1 MASPQLEDG
10 YTRIANELLDALI
23 RCCPG
28 FTEGQI
34 LLFIIRMTYGW
45 HKKEDFISIGQIGQ
59 GVNKSRRMVI
69 YALQNL
75 EAKHMITVKRMRGA
89 GHLNEINAI
98 SLNKNHEQWVV
109 QEKAEQYKKV
119 LDNRKLQYK
128 NSKDKVVQEIE
139 GSARNGKGVVQE
151 MVKNVRFLAPS
162 KERKKEEK
170 EIRAELEIP
179 SWISSECFESFKEM
193 RKKIKK
199 PMTKRAE
206 ELVIKELGKLKEKGS
221 DPNEVLEQSI
231 RNDWQDVYPI
241 KEKGN
246 GNQKTRSA
254 VDEGLARFLASEDD
268 PRRD

>member
-1 MASPQLEDG
+1 MASPQLENG

-45 HKKEDFISIGQIGQ
+45 HKKEDAISLGQIGQ

-89 GHLNEINAI
+89 GHINEINTI
-98 SLNKNHEQWVV
+98 SLNKNHQQWVV

-119 LDNRKLQYK
+119 LDNRRLQYENNK
-128 NSKDKVVQEIE
+128 SKVVQEID
-139 GSARNGKGVVQE
+139 GSARNGQMVVQE
-151 MVKNVRFLAPS
+151 MVKNVRFLAPT

-170 EIRAELEIP
+170 ERRVEIP
-179 SWISSECFESFKEM
+179 SWISPECFESFQEM

-199 PMTKRAE
+199 PMTQRAGQ
-206 ELVIKELGKLKEKGS
+206 LIIKELSKLKEQGF
-221 DPNEVLEQSI
+221 DPNDVLDQST

-246 GNQKTRSA
+246 GNKKGDSAITR
-254 VDEGLARFLASEDD
+254 GLAAFLASEDEPGGD
-268 PRRD
+268 

>member
-10 YTRIANELLDALI
+10 YTRIANELFDAII
-23 RCCPG
+23 RTRLPG
-28 FTEGQI
+28 QELRI
-34 LLFIIRMTYGW
+34 MLAIIRMTYGFG
-45 HKKEDFISIGQIGQ
+45 KKQDQISYGQLSKITKIPRRKVIEHVKNLVSKKALGSAHHGTRQPLTFWINKDF
-59 GVNKSRRMVI
+59 
-69 YALQNL
+69 
-75 EAKHMITVKRMRGA
+75 
-89 GHLNEINAI
+89 
-98 SLNKNHEQWVV
+98 EQW
-109 QEKAEQYKKV
+109 EP
-119 LDNRKLQYK
+119 
-128 NSKDKVVQEIE
+128 
-139 GSARNGKGVVQE
+139 SALKGTSAHQGTMPSAHQGTNLVPI
-151 MVKNVRFLAPS
+151 RAPT

-170 EIRAELEIP
+170 EIRAEIP
-179 SWISSECFESFKEM
+179 SWISSECFEEFKKM

-254 VDEGLARFLASEDD
+254 VDEGLARFLASADD